1 MCVGLLISFNYLVLY
16 AVVIVPFVLIAM
28 KEKYETVL
36 VDGVEVPCEEAE
48 GLCEEQ
54 EELDRVDFNNFVL
67 LVNGAMLFYS
77 VLCESIILCK
87 TLKPAGAKCNS
98 YLICQLITGL
108 SMRAVILISCQL
120 IAVFI
125 QDVDFVNFVLGV
137 SLVGTLVFSQVR
149 AVHIWLASIKKDKKC
164 TSFMHLFTRKESCLS
179 FQKCRVTSVSQCDE
193 QKKWVLHY
201 TCADKALEC
210 FPIEHGES
218 KC

>member
-1 MCVGLLISFNYLVLY
+1 
-16 AVVIVPFVLIAM
+16 M

-36 VDGVEVPCEEAE
+36 VDGVEVPCEEAD
-48 GLCEEQ
+48 GQCEEQ

-67 LVNGAMLFYS
+67 LINGAMLFYS

-125 QDVDFVNFVLGV
+125 QDIDFVNFVLGI
-137 SLVGTLVFSQVR
+137 SLVCTLVFSQVR
-149 AVHIWLASIKKDKKC
+149 AVHIWLASIKKDKND
-164 TSFMHLFTRKESCLS
+164 LLP
-179 FQKCRVTSVSQCDE
+179 RVKQNKQICMSTNYLAAATLYAKVS
-193 QKKWVLHY
+193 
-201 TCADKALEC
+201 
-210 FPIEHGES
+210 IEAS
-218 KC
+218 KNAIEANN